1 MPARLRLTSP
11 SPLLVA
17 APRALLLFS
26 LLASAPACS
35 GTSSGN
41 PADPGAGSGGFD
53 VPEGAE
59 LVRSELTREQDP
71 ALTES
76 DAETLAAGNRDFA
89 FALHAELAR
98 SEPADNVFFSPFSIS
113 TALAMTYA
121 GAQGETER
129 EMREA
134 LHFELSE
141 PTLHEAFNA
150 TDRVLAAR
158 ATELFPESEGQGFEL
173 NVVNQAWGL
182 TGYEFEAP
190 FLDVLGLHYGAGMLL
205 VDFTAP
211 ETLALINGW
220 VAEQTN
226 DRVKDLLP
234 QGSLTVD
241 TRFVLTNAIYF
252 KANWLNQ
259 FDPADTVDATFTAA
273 AVARTVKMMHQRFAF
288 QYGEG
293 AGYQA
298 VELPYLSPDVRM
310 LLILP
315 EGELDAFIEGLDG
328 AAFDALR
335 AGLSEYDVTL
345 DLPRFSFEAERRLK
359 EPLKSLGMPRAFGD
373 ADFTAI
379 NGGREQ
385 LFIDEVYHKAF
396 VAVDEEGTEAAAATA
411 VVGVAESAKPTAEIR
426 FDRPFVFVIYDQPTG
441 QILFLGTLRD
451 PG

>member
-1 MPARLRLTSP
+1 MSARLRLTSP
-11 SPLLVA
+11 SPFLIA

-26 LLASAPACS
+26 LLASVPACS

-41 PADPGAGSGGFD
+41 PADPGGGSGGFD
-53 VPEGAE
+53 VPEGAQ
-59 LVRSELTREQDP
+59 LVRSELAREEDP
-71 ALTES
+71 ALSEA
-76 DAETLAAGNRDFA
+76 DAETFGAGNRDFA
-89 FALHAELAR
+89 FALHAELAGA
-98 SEPADNVFFSPFSIS
+98 EPADNVFFSPFSIS

-121 GAQGETER
+121 GAEGETEQ

-134 LHFELSE
+134 LHFELPE

-150 TDRVLAAR
+150 TDRALDAR
-158 ATELFPESEGQGFEL
+158 ASDLFPESEGQGFEL
-173 NVVNQAWGL
+173 SVVNQAWGL

-205 VDFTAP
+205 VDLAAP
-211 ETLALINGW
+211 PTRVLINDW
-220 VAEQTN
+220 VAEQTQ

-234 QGSLTVD
+234 DGSLTVD

-259 FDPADTVDATFTAA
+259 FDPSQTVDATFTAA
-273 AVARTVKMMHQRFAF
+273 AGERAVKMMHQRFAF

-293 AGYQA
+293 AGYRA
-298 VELPYLSPDVRM
+298 VELPYLSPAVRM

-315 EGELDAFIEGLDG
+315 EGEVDALIADLDG

-345 DLPRFSFEAERRLK
+345 DLPRFSFEAERQLK
-359 EPLKSLGMPRAFGD
+359 EPLKALGMPLAFGD

-379 NGGREQ
+379 NGGREA
-385 LFIDEVYHKAF
+385 LYIDEVYHKAF

-426 FDRPFVFVIYDQPTG
+426 FDRPFVFVIYDRPTG